1 MSFLVTQNLP
11 GTLPVFQCLHDLSGL
26 GVLHLLP
33 QVLNHPIYILS
44 VANTLR
50 EAVSA
55 DHFSSE
61 VVQLLQG

>member
-1 MSFLVTQNLP
+1 MSFLVAQNFP
-11 GTLPVFQCLHDLSGL
+11 GTLPVLQCLHDLSSL